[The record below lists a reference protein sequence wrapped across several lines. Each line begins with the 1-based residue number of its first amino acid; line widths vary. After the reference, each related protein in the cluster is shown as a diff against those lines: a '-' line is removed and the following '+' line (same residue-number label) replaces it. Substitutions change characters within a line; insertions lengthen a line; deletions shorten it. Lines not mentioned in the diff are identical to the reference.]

1 MRKLI
6 VNEFMSMDG
15 VAQAPGAAEEDPS
28 GGFAHGGW
36 HMHYAPDERVRAWV
50 MKYIAELGALVL
62 GRRTYEIFA
71 GYWPNAPE
79 ESAAVAEPFNRLPK
93 YVASSTLT
101 EPLAWRNSSLLRP
114 DVATALR
121 ALKQKDGRDLHVI
134 GSTQLVCSLLTDDL
148 VDELR
153 LMIAPLVLGGGK
165 RIFPEDGRL
174 RRFRLT
180 EHEIT
185 NDGAMLTTYSR
196 QREGEEDERSAAT
209 VHVTGV

>member
-6 VNEFMSMDG
+6 VNEFVSMDG
-15 VAQAPGAAEEDPS
+15 VAQAPGGQEEEPS

-36 HMHYAPDERVRAWV
+36 HRPYAQDERVRAWV
-50 MKYIAELGALVL
+50 MKYIAEIGALVL
-62 GRRTYEIFA
+62 GRRTYELFA

-93 YVASSTLT
+93 YVASTTLT
-101 EPLAWRNSSLLRP
+101 EPLAWNNSSLLRP

-121 ALKQKDGRDLHVI
+121 ALKQEDGWDLYVI
-134 GSTQLVCSLLTDDL
+134 GSTRLVRSLLTDDL

-165 RIFPEDGRL
+165 RIFPEDGER
-174 RRFRLT
+174 RRFRLA
-180 EHEIT
+180 EHEFT
-185 NDGAMLTTYSR
+185 SDGAMLATYSR
-196 QREGEEDERSAAT
+196 QREQEAA
-209 VHVTGV
+209 

>member
-6 VNEFMSMDG
+6 VNEFLSMDG
-15 VAQAPGAAEEDPS
+15 VAQAPGGEDEDPA

-36 HMHYAPDERVRAWV
+36 HTHYMQDERARAWV
-50 MKYIAELGALVL
+50 MQYIAEIGALVL

-71 GYWPNAPE
+71 GYWPNASE
-79 ESAAVAEPFNRLPK
+79 EEAFIAEPLNRVPK
-93 YVASSTLT
+93 YVASTTLS
-101 EPLAWRNSSLLRP
+101 EPLAWNNSSLLRP

-121 ALKQKDGRDLHVI
+121 ALKHEAGRDLHVI
-134 GSTQLVCSLLTDDL
+134 GSAELVRSLLSDDL

-153 LMIAPLVLGGGK
+153 LMTDPIVLGGGK
-165 RIFPEDGRL
+165 RIFPEDGSL

-180 EHEIT
+180 EHEFT

-196 QREGEEDERSAAT
+196 QREEEAAQEAA
-209 VHVTGV
+209 

>member
-6 VNEFMSMDG
+6 VNEFVSMDG
-15 VAQAPGAAEEDPS
+15 VAQAPSGQEEDPS

-36 HMHYAPDERVRAWV
+36 HNPYAQDERGRAWV
-50 MKYIAELGALVL
+50 MKYIAEMGALVL

-79 ESAAVAEPFNRLPK
+79 EVAVVAEPFNRLPK
-93 YVASSTLT
+93 YVASTTLT
-101 EPLAWRNSSLLRP
+101 EPLAWNNSSLLRP

-121 ALKQKDGRDLHVI
+121 ALKREDGRDLHVV
-134 GSTQLVCSLLTDDL
+134 GSPQLVRSLLTDDL

-153 LMIAPLVLGGGK
+153 LAIDPLVLGGGK
-165 RIFPEDGRL
+165 RIFPEDGEL
-174 RRFRLT
+174 RRFRLA
-180 EHEIT
+180 EYEFT

-196 QREGEEDERSAAT
+196 QREEDAARKAA
-209 VHVTGV
+209 